1 MKPIYE
7 EPQLLDLE
15 DVAGG
20 DVCFTGGNSAA
31 LSDRS

>member
-1 MKPIYE
+1 MRKYE

-20 DVCFTGGNSAA
+20 FLDNICATGGSA
-31 LSDRS
+31 